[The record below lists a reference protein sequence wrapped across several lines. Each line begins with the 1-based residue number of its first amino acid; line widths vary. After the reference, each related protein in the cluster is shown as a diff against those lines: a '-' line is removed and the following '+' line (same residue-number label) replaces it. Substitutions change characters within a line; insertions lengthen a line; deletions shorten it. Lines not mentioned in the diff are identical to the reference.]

1 LVLNIKVM
9 ELIVGKSIIKQIV
22 DGVNKNG
29 IIKTDLVDQLQA
41 LRNEFIEA
49 KDPLVTKIL
58 RLVCEYLENNGLF
71 NINLMSEVEEGEET
85 PNISEDFNEM
95 KSNLLYF
102 IELITYPTNKY
113 NREELES
120 LKFRL
125 MDLV

>member
-1 LVLNIKVM
+1 MVM
-9 ELIVGKSIIKQIV
+9 EVIVGKSIIKQIV

-29 IIKTDLVDQLQA
+29 IIKTDLVDELEA

-58 RLVCEYLENNGLF
+58 RLVCEYLESNVLF
-71 NINLMSEVEEGEET
+71 NSNVMSEVEEREEM
-85 PNISEDFNEM
+85 PDISEDFSEM
-95 KSNLLYF
+95 KANLLYF
-102 IELITYPTNKY
+102 MELITYPTNKY
-113 NREELES
+113 NREELEN

>member
-1 LVLNIKVM
+1 MVM
-9 ELIVGKSIIKQIV
+9 EVIIGKSIIKQIV

-58 RLVCEYLENNGLF
+58 RLVCEYLESNGLF
-71 NINLMSEVEEGEET
+71 NINLMSEVEEGEEM
-85 PNISEDFNEM
+85 PDISEDFNEM
-95 KSNLLYF
+95 KANLLYF
-102 IELITYPTNKY
+102 MELITYPTNKY